1 MRMGVWSSNSSRFL
15 FYVFNFECRATIRS
29 RITNHLGVYRSDSR
43 VLLEEMVESFMKWFE
58 QRVLETMENDHGNI
72 FAAGLGLE
80 VADKILHLV
89 ENLLKTHAVV
99 ANGVP
104 A

>member
-1 MRMGVWSSNSSRFL
+1 
-15 FYVFNFECRATIRS
+15 
-29 RITNHLGVYRSDSR
+29 
-43 VLLEEMVESFMKWFE
+43 LEEMVESFMKWFE